1 MNDMTRVRSQNS
13 GIPHSTCNHV
23 SRRREEPILPCR
35 TIDTARSASRT
46 WLEGYS
52 RSFLAT
58 TRDHDCPAPPRQS
71 QHERII
77 NEAGAYLIPLV
88 RVAVPSPN
96 PWQVQYSHLPYS
108 CQTQTQFYKGCGIT
122 LEEREG
128 RHYSAEKPGEHLGVH
143 GWPNTR
149 NPPRSLPY
157 SWFFAQWSYRF
168 GSQELR
174 LRPL

>member
-1 MNDMTRVRSQNS
+1 MKDMIRVRPQNS
-13 GIPHSTCNHV
+13 GIPHNTRNYAL
-23 SRRREEPILPCR
+23 RRKGESALPCG
-35 TIDTARSASRT
+35 TIATVRSASRT

-52 RSFLAT
+52 RSFLAA
-58 TRDHDCPAPPRQS
+58 TRDHGHPAPPHQC

-77 NEAGAYLIPLV
+77 NEVGAYLIALG

-96 PWQVQYSHLPYS
+96 PRRVQYSHLPYS
-108 CQTQTQFYKGCGIT
+108 CQTETQFYKGRGAT
-122 LEEREG
+122 YRKREG

-157 SWFFAQWSYRF
+157 SWFFARWSYRF